1 MPAEFQTVPGPVP
14 GILAQRAAE
23 AEPLQGHVE
32 IAPVRLGEDGRPA
45 FIPGKA
51 DPEIFRSDTTPSVDR
66 IHTFLHGAG
75 LSIAP
80 GTTYLV
86 PLSETA
92 VFAVSFDL
100 ETDASFQIVIGK
112 ENLAVADAIIRAKRA
127 ALGTPATHV
136 SIRLS

>member
-1 MPAEFQTVPGPVP
+1 MPTEFQTVPGPVS
-14 GILAQRAAE
+14 GILAQHAAE
-23 AEPLQGHVE
+23 AGPLQGCVE
-32 IAPVRLGEDGRPA
+32 IAPVRLGDDGQPALIPGRPA
-45 FIPGKA
+45 
-51 DPEIFRSDTTPSVDR
+51 PEIFRSDTTPSVDR
-66 IHTFLHGAG
+66 IHAFLRGVG

-100 ETDASFQIVIGK
+100 ETNASSQVVIGK

-127 ALGTPATHV
+127 ATGCSATHV